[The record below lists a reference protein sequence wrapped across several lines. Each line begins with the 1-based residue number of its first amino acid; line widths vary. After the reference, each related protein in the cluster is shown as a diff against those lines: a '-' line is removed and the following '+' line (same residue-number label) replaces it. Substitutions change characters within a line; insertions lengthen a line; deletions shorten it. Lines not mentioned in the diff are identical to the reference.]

1 MSNCSNCGAA
11 LSCGCQKRKA
21 SDGASVC
28 ANCVN
33 RYEAGARQRT
43 IKPLAKPVINA
54 PQHSAWG
61 PNRYKKT

>member
-1 MSNCSNCGAA
+1 MASCTNCGAQ

-28 ANCVN
+28 ANCVA
-33 RYEAGARQRT
+33 RYEARATQKI
-43 IKPLAKPVINA
+43 IKPLATAKPAV
-54 PQHSAWG
+54 PQHSWG